1 MKAVF
6 KAGFVLLA
14 CALNSIEIAAAQPAN
29 PPCSSENSAGGTRT
43 LHCEGGVT
51 IVAENGAR
59 FTLQSSGRKGGVDGV
74 ELTGKALLIE
84 VPAKSGGNKFQV
96 TTPQAIAGVRGTK
109 WAVDAA
115 ENKTSVFAVD
125 GRVTVGRRARG
136 RGVTLGAGEGV
147 DVEEGAPLTVKR
159 WAPARV
165 SALMARLGQ

>member
-14 CALNSIEIAAAQPAN
+14 CALASIEIAAAQPAN
-29 PPCSSENSAGGTRT
+29 SGCSSENSAGGTQT

-59 FTLQSSGRKGGVDGV
+59 FTLRTSGRKGQPNGI
-74 ELTGKALLIE
+74 ELTSKALLIE
-84 VPAKSGGNKFQV
+84 VPAKSGANKFQV

-109 WAVDAA
+109 WTVDAA
-115 ENKTSVFAVD
+115 ENKTSVFVVD
-125 GRVTVGRRARG
+125 GRVRVERRARG

-147 DVEEGAPLTVKR
+147 DVEGDAPLAVKR
-159 WAPARV
+159 WAAARV